1 MKKAGFIGGS
11 GFIESDIISLLL
23 NKNFDVKVSTTD
35 ISRKENYEHLME
47 LDHSENLYVCEI
59 DTQLKSALSNFTKDC
74 DLVIFMNPSD
84 IKF

>member
-1 MKKAGFIGGS
+1 MKKVGVIGGS
-11 GFIESDIISLLL
+11 GFIESDVISLLL
-23 NKNFDVKVSTTD
+23 LHNFNIKVSTID
-35 ISRKENYEHLME
+35 ILIKENYEHLME

-59 DTQLKSALSNFTKDC
+59 DTQQTSAISNFTKDC

>member
-1 MKKAGFIGGS
+1 MKKVGVIGGS
-11 GFIESDIISLLL
+11 GFIESDVISLLL
-23 NKNFDVKVSTTD
+23 LHNFNIKVSTID
-35 ISRKENYEHLME
+35 ISIKENYEHLME

-59 DTQLKSALSNFTKDC
+59 DTQQKSAISNFTKDC